1 VSVAVNKPLFKK
13 VLIANRG
20 EIAIR
25 IIRACREL
33 GVKTVAVYSEAD
45 KDALHVRLADEACY
59 IGPAPSNQ
67 SYLSVP
73 AIITAATSAGADA
86 IHPGYGFLAENP
98 FFAEVCRNWNITF
111 IGPSPEAIRAMGLKD
126 TSKALMK
133 KAGVPTVPGS
143 EGLVHSDV
151 EALEVAERI
160 GYPVLIKATAGGGGR
175 GIRIARN
182 AAELTTNLEKAASEA
197 GAAFGNAEI
206 FVEKFIE
213 VGRHIEVQILGDRHG
228 NVIHLHERECSLQRR
243 RQKILE
249 EAPAAT
255 IPAETRNQIH
265 EAAVKAAQAVNYD
278 NAGTVELMYDEKT
291 GEFYFL
297 EMNTRIQVEHPVT
310 EAITGIDI
318 VKEQIRIAA
327 GQPLRWKQEDVHVRG
342 HAIECRINSEDPDNR
357 LFPSTGTI
365 SSLEVPG
372 GPWTRWDGMLYPGF
386 KVMPFYD
393 SLVGKLIVWGE
404 SREDAI
410 EKMERALGEFKIE
423 GIKTTIPVHQR
434 ILDSED
440 FRAGRFSTEW
450 LEGFLG
456 MK

>member
-1 VSVAVNKPLFKK
+1 VSKSLFKK

-45 KDALHVRLADEACY
+45 KDSLHVRLADEAHY

-73 AIITAATSAGADA
+73 AIITAAQAAGADA

-98 FFAEVCRNWNITF
+98 FFAEVCKNWNITF

-143 EGLVHSDV
+143 DGLITTAS

-182 AAELTTNLEKAASEA
+182 AEELTANLEKAASEA
-197 GAAFGNAEI
+197 GAAFGNAQVFI
-206 FVEKFIE
+206 EKFIE
-213 VGRHIEVQILGDRHG
+213 VGRHIEVQVLGDKHG
-228 NVIHLHERECSLQRR
+228 NVVHLHERECSIQRR

-249 EAPAAT
+249 EAPAPT
-255 IPAETRNQIH
+255 LPDEVRRKIH
-265 EAAVKAAQAVNYD
+265 AAAVTAAKAVGYD
-278 NAGTVELMYDEKT
+278 NAGTVEMMYDEQT
-291 GEFYFL
+291 HEFYFL
-297 EMNTRIQVEHPVT
+297 EMNTRIQVEHPIT
-310 EAITGIDI
+310 EAVTGIDI

-327 GQPLRWKQEDVHVRG
+327 GQPLRWQQEEIRVRG

-365 SSLEVPG
+365 STLEIPG
-372 GPWTRWDGMLYPGF
+372 GPWTRWDGMLYQGF
-386 KVMPFYD
+386 KVLPYYD

-434 ILDSED
+434 ILHAED
-440 FRAGRFSTEW
+440 FRAGQFSTEW

>member
-1 VSVAVNKPLFKK
+1 MSKLFKK

-33 GVKTVAVYSEAD
+33 GIKTVAVYSEAD
-45 KDALHVRLADEACY
+45 KDSLHVRLADEAHY

-73 AIITAATSAGADA
+73 AIITAATSAGVDA
-86 IHPGYGFLAENP
+86 VHPGYGFLAENP
-98 FFAEVCRNWNITF
+98 FFAEVCKSWNITF
-111 IGPSPEAIRAMGLKD
+111 IGPSAEAIRAMGLKD

-143 EGLVHSDV
+143 EGLVTTAA
-151 EALEVAERI
+151 EAKEVARSI

-182 AAELTTNLEKAASEA
+182 DEELEANLEKAASEA
-197 GAAFGNAEI
+197 GAAFGNAQI

-213 VGRHIEVQILGDRHG
+213 VGRHIEVQVLGDKHG
-228 NVIHLHERECSLQRR
+228 NIIHLHERECSIQRR

-249 EAPAAT
+249 EAPAST
-255 IPAETRNQIH
+255 LSDETRAKIH
-265 EAAVKAAQAVNYD
+265 AAAVVAASAVNYD
-278 NAGTVELMYDEKT
+278 NAGTVEMMYDEKS

-297 EMNTRIQVEHPVT
+297 EMNTRIQVEHPIT

-327 GQPLRWKQEDVHVRG
+327 GQPLRWKQEDIRVRG
-342 HAIECRINSEDPDNR
+342 HSIECRINSEDPDNR

-365 SSLEVPG
+365 STLEIPG
-372 GPWTRWDGMLYPGF
+372 GPWTRWDGMLFPGF

-434 ILDSED
+434 ILDSEA
-440 FRAGRFSTEW
+440 FRTGKYYTEW

>member
-1 VSVAVNKPLFKK
+1 MSKSLFKK

-45 KDALHVRLADEACY
+45 KDSLHVRLADEAHY

-73 AIITAATSAGADA
+73 AIITAAQAAGADA

-98 FFAEVCRNWNITF
+98 FFAEVCKNWNITF

-143 EGLVHSDV
+143 DGLITTAS

-182 AAELTTNLEKAASEA
+182 AEELTANLEKAASEA
-197 GAAFGNAEI
+197 GAAFGNAQVFI
-206 FVEKFIE
+206 EKFIE
-213 VGRHIEVQILGDRHG
+213 VGRHIEVQVLGDKHG
-228 NVIHLHERECSLQRR
+228 NVVHLHERECSIQRR

-249 EAPAAT
+249 EAPAPT
-255 IPAETRNQIH
+255 LPDEVRRKIH
-265 EAAVKAAQAVNYD
+265 AAAVTAAKAVGYD
-278 NAGTVELMYDEKT
+278 NAGTVEMMYDEQT
-291 GEFYFL
+291 HEFYFL
-297 EMNTRIQVEHPVT
+297 EMNTRIQVEHPIT
-310 EAITGIDI
+310 EAVTGIDI

-327 GQPLRWKQEDVHVRG
+327 GQPLRWQQEEIRVRG

-365 SSLEVPG
+365 STLEIPG
-372 GPWTRWDGMLYPGF
+372 GPWTRWDGMLYQGF
-386 KVMPFYD
+386 KVLPYYD

-423 GIKTTIPVHQR
+423 GIKTT
-434 ILDSED
+434 
-440 FRAGRFSTEW
+440 
-450 LEGFLG
+450 
-456 MK
+456 

>member
-1 VSVAVNKPLFKK
+1 MTTGLFKK
-13 VLIANRG
+13 VLVANRG

-33 GVKTVAVYSEAD
+33 GIPTVAVYSEAD
-45 KDALHVRLADEACY
+45 KEALHVRMADEAAY

-73 AIITAATSAGADA
+73 AIITAATAAGADA

-98 FFAEVCRNWNITF
+98 FFAEACSNWNITF
-111 IGPSPEAIRAMGLKD
+111 IGPNPEAIRAMGLKD

-143 EGLVHSDV
+143 DGLVSSVD
-151 EALEVAERI
+151 EALAVAERI

-182 AAELTTNLEKAASEA
+182 AEELTTNLERASSEA
-197 GAAFGNAEI
+197 GAAFGNAQV

-213 VGRHIEVQILGDRHG
+213 VGRHIEVQVLGDKHG
-228 NVIHLHERECSLQRR
+228 NVVHLGERECSLQRR
-243 RQKILE
+243 RQKLLE
-249 EAPAAT
+249 EAPAPTLPDEIRA
-255 IPAETRNQIH
+255 QIH
-265 EAAVKAAQAVNYD
+265 DAAVRAAKAVSYD
-278 NAGTVELMYDEKT
+278 SAGTVEMLFDEKS

-310 EAITGIDI
+310 EMITGRDL
-318 VKEQIRIAA
+318 VKEQIRVAA
-327 GQPLRWKQEDVHVRG
+327 GQPLRWAQSDIAFRG
-342 HAIECRINSEDPDNR
+342 HAIECRINAEDPDNR

-365 SSLEVPG
+365 ATLDIPG
-372 GPWTRWDGMLYPGF
+372 GPWTRWDGMLYDGY
-386 KVMPFYD
+386 KVMPYYD

-404 SREDAI
+404 YRAEAMAR
-410 EKMERALGEFKIE
+410 MERALSELKIE
-423 GIKTTIPVHQR
+423 GIKTTVAVHQR
-434 ILDSED
+434 ILASED
-440 FRAGRFSTEW
+440 FREGRFSTEW

-456 MK
+456 IK

>member
-1 VSVAVNKPLFKK
+1 MSKGLFKK

-25 IIRACREL
+25 VIRACREL
-33 GVKTVAVYSEAD
+33 GIKSVAVYSEAD
-45 KDALHVRLADEACY
+45 KDALHVRLADEAYY

-73 AIITAATSAGADA
+73 AIITAATAAGADA
-86 IHPGYGFLAENP
+86 IHPGYGFLSENP
-98 FFAEVCRNWNITF
+98 FFAEACRNWNITF

-143 EGLVHSDV
+143 DGLVTTVS
-151 EALEVAERI
+151 EALSVAERI
-160 GYPVLIKATAGGGGR
+160 GYPVLVKATAGGGGR
-175 GIRIARN
+175 GIRIAKN
-182 AAELTTNLEKAASEA
+182 PEELTVNLDKAASEA
-197 GAAFGNAEI
+197 GAAFGNAQV

-213 VGRHIEVQILGDRHG
+213 VGRHIEVQVLGDKHG
-228 NVIHLHERECSLQRR
+228 NVIHLGERECSLQRR
-243 RQKILE
+243 RQKLLE

-255 IPAETRNQIH
+255 LPDETRTKIH
-265 EAAVKAAQAVNYD
+265 AAAVLAAKAVNYD
-278 NAGTVELMYDEKT
+278 NAGTVEMMYDEAS

-297 EMNTRIQVEHPVT
+297 EMNTRVQVEHPVT

-327 GQPLRWKQEDVHVRG
+327 GLPLRHTQEQITFRG

-365 SSLEVPG
+365 STLEIPG
-372 GPWTRWDGMLYPGF
+372 GPWTRWDGMLYNGY
-386 KVMPFYD
+386 KMMPFYD

-404 SREDAI
+404 DREDAI
-410 EKMERALGEFKIE
+410 EKMQRALGEFKIE
-423 GIKTTIPVHQR
+423 GIKTTIPVHQK
-434 ILDSED
+434 ILASEE
-440 FRAGRFSTEW
+440 FRAGKFSTEW

-456 MK
+456 IK

>member
-1 VSVAVNKPLFKK
+1 MTDKPLFHK

-20 EIAIR
+20 EIAVR

-33 GVKTVAVYSEAD
+33 GIKTVAVYSEAD
-45 KDALHVRLADEACY
+45 KDALHVRLADEAHY

-67 SYLSVP
+67 SYLAVP
-73 AIITAATSAGADA
+73 AIITAATAAGADA

-98 FFAEVCRNWNITF
+98 FFAEACKNWNITF

-143 EGLVHSDV
+143 DGLVTTAA
-151 EALEVAERI
+151 EALDVAERI
-160 GYPVLIKATAGGGGR
+160 GYPVLVKATAGGGGR

-182 AAELTTNLEKAASEA
+182 PEELTTNLDKAASEA
-197 GAAFGNAEI
+197 GAAFGNAQV

-213 VGRHIEVQILGDRHG
+213 VGRHIEVQILGDKHG
-228 NVIHLHERECSLQRR
+228 NVIHLGERECSLQRR
-243 RQKILE
+243 RQKLLE
-249 EAPAAT
+249 EAPS
-255 IPAETRNQIH
+255 PSLSDETRAKIH
-265 EAAVKAAQAVNYD
+265 AAGVTAAKAVGYD
-278 NAGTVELMYDEKT
+278 NAGTVEMMFDELT

-297 EMNTRIQVEHPVT
+297 EMNTRVQVEHPVT
-310 EAITGIDI
+310 EAITGVDI
-318 VKEQIRIAA
+318 VKEQIRIAS
-327 GQPLRWKQEDVHVRG
+327 GMPLRWGQEDIKFRG
-342 HAIECRINSEDPDNR
+342 HAIECRINAEDPDNR
-357 LFPSTGTI
+357 LFPSTGTVTT
-365 SSLEVPG
+365 LEIPG
-372 GPWTRWDGMLYPGF
+372 GPWTRWDSMLYTGY

-393 SLVGKLIVWGE
+393 SLVGKLIVWADT
-404 SREDAI
+404 REDAI
-410 EKMERALGEFKIE
+410 ARAERALGEFKVE

-434 ILDSED
+434 ILASED
-440 FRAGRFSTEW
+440 FRAGKFSTEW

>member
-1 VSVAVNKPLFKK
+1 MSLFKK
-13 VLIANRG
+13 VLVANRG

-33 GVKTVAVYSEAD
+33 GIKTVAVYSEAD
-45 KDALHVRLADEACY
+45 KDALHVRLADEAHY

-73 AIITAATSAGADA
+73 AIITAATAAGADA

-98 FFAEVCRNWNITF
+98 FFAEACKNWNITF
-111 IGPSPEAIRAMGLKD
+111 VGPNADAIRAMGLKD
-126 TSKALMK
+126 TSKALMQ

-143 EGLVHSDV
+143 DGLITNVA

-182 AAELTTNLEKAASEA
+182 AEELTVNLDKAASEA
-197 GAAFGNAEI
+197 GAAFGNAQV

-213 VGRHIEVQILGDRHG
+213 VGRHIEVQILGDKHG
-228 NVIHLHERECSLQRR
+228 NIVHLHERECSLQRR
-243 RQKILE
+243 RQKLLE
-249 EAPAAT
+249 EAPA
-255 IPAETRNQIH
+255 PFLDDETRARIH
-265 EAAVKAAQAVNYD
+265 EAAVKAAATVGYD
-278 NAGTVELMYDEKT
+278 NAGTVEMMYDELT

-310 EAITGIDI
+310 EAITGIDL
-318 VKEQIRIAA
+318 VKMQLRVAS
-327 GQPLRWKQEDVHVRG
+327 GQPLPWTQDQIRTRG
-342 HAIECRINSEDPDNR
+342 HALEFRINAEDPDNR
-357 LFPSTGTI
+357 LFPSTGTV
-365 SSLEVPG
+365 SALEVPG
-372 GPWTRWDGMLYPGF
+372 GPWTRWDGMLFSGF

-404 SREDAI
+404 TREEAI
-410 EKMERALGEFKIE
+410 ARAERALGEFKIE

-434 ILDSED
+434 ILASED
-440 FRAGRFSTEW
+440 FRTGKFSTEW

-456 MK
+456 IK

>member
-1 VSVAVNKPLFKK
+1 MSVSKSLFKK

-45 KDALHVRLADEACY
+45 KDSLHVRLADEAHY

-73 AIITAATSAGADA
+73 AIITAAQAAGADA

-98 FFAEVCRNWNITF
+98 FFAEVCKNWNITF

-143 EGLVHSDV
+143 DGLITTAA
-151 EALEVAERI
+151 EALDVAERI

-182 AAELTTNLEKAASEA
+182 AEELTTNLEKAASEA
-197 GAAFGNAEI
+197 GAAFGNAQV

-213 VGRHIEVQILGDRHG
+213 VGRHIEVQVLGDKHG
-228 NVIHLHERECSLQRR
+228 NVVHLHERECSIQRR

-249 EAPAAT
+249 EAPAT
-255 IPAETRNQIH
+255 TLPEEVRTQIH
-265 EAAVKAAQAVNYD
+265 EAAVKAAKAVGYD
-278 NAGTVELMYDEKT
+278 NAGTVEMMYDELT
-291 GEFYFL
+291 HEFYFL
-297 EMNTRIQVEHPVT
+297 EMNTRIQVEHPIT
-310 EAITGIDI
+310 EAVTGIDI

-327 GQPLRWKQEDVHVRG
+327 GQPLRWAQEEIRVRG

-365 SSLEVPG
+365 STLEIPG
-372 GPWTRWDGMLYPGF
+372 GPWTRWDGMLYQGF
-386 KVMPFYD
+386 KVLPYYD

-434 ILDSED
+434 ILHSDD
-440 FRAGRFSTEW
+440 FRSGKFSTEW

>member
-1 VSVAVNKPLFKK
+1 MSKALFQK

-20 EIAIR
+20 EIAVR

-33 GVKTVAVYSEAD
+33 GIKTVAVYSEAD
-45 KDALHVRLADEACY
+45 KDALHVRLADEAHY

-73 AIITAATSAGADA
+73 AIITAATAAGADA

-98 FFAEVCRNWNITF
+98 FFAEACKNWNITF
-111 IGPSPEAIRAMGLKD
+111 VGPNPDAIRAMGLKD

-143 EGLVHSDV
+143 DGLINTVE
-151 EALEVAERI
+151 EALAVAEKI

-175 GIRIARN
+175 GIRTARN
-182 AAELTTNLEKAASEA
+182 AEELATNFEKAASEA
-197 GAAFGNAEI
+197 GAAFGNAEV

-213 VGRHIEVQILGDRHG
+213 VGRHIEVQVIGDKHG
-228 NVIHLHERECSLQRR
+228 NVIHLGERECSLQRR
-243 RQKILE
+243 RQKLLE
-249 EAPAAT
+249 EAPSPSLSPEVRAKIHAAGV
-255 IPAETRNQIH
+255 A
-265 EAAVKAAQAVNYD
+265 AAQAVGYD
-278 NAGTVELMYDEKT
+278 NAGTVEMMFDEAT

-297 EMNTRIQVEHPVT
+297 EMNTRVQVEHPVT

-318 VKEQIRIAA
+318 VKEQLRVAA
-327 GQPLRWKQEDVHVRG
+327 GQPLRFKQEEVTFRG
-342 HAIECRINSEDPDNR
+342 HAIECRINAEDPDNR

-365 SSLEVPG
+365 TALEVAG
-372 GPWTRWDGMLYPGF
+372 GPWTRWDSMLYTGY

-404 SREDAI
+404 TREEAI
-410 EKMERALGEFKIE
+410 ARTERALGEFKVE

-434 ILDSED
+434 ILASEE
-440 FRAGRFSTEW
+440 FREGKFSTEW

-456 MK
+456 IK

>member
-1 VSVAVNKPLFKK
+1 MSVSKSLFKK

-45 KDALHVRLADEACY
+45 KDSLHVRLADEAQY

-73 AIITAATSAGADA
+73 AIITAAQAAGADA

-98 FFAEVCRNWNITF
+98 FFAEVCKNWNITF
-111 IGPSPEAIRAMGLKD
+111 IGPSPEAIRAMGMKD

-143 EGLVHSDV
+143 EGLIASED
-151 EALEVAERI
+151 EAVAVAKQI

-182 AAELTTNLEKAASEA
+182 EEELKTNLEKAASEA
-197 GAAFGNAEI
+197 GAAFGNAQVFI
-206 FVEKFIE
+206 EKYIE
-213 VGRHIEVQILGDRHG
+213 VGRHIEVQVLGDRHG
-228 NVIHLHERECSLQRR
+228 NVVHLHERECSIQRR

-249 EAPAAT
+249 EAPAPT
-255 IPAETRNQIH
+255 LPSDVRGKIH
-265 EAAVKAAQAVNYD
+265 EAAVKAAKAVGYD
-278 NAGTVELMYDEKT
+278 NAGTVEMMYDEKT
-291 GEFYFL
+291 HEFYFL
-297 EMNTRIQVEHPVT
+297 EMNTRIQVEHPIT
-310 EAITGIDI
+310 EAVTGLDI

-327 GQPLRWKQEDVHVRG
+327 GQPLRWQQEEIRVRG

-365 SSLEVPG
+365 STLEIPG
-372 GPWTRWDGMLYPGF
+372 GPWTRWDGMLYQGF
-386 KVMPFYD
+386 KVLPYYD

-434 ILDSED
+434 ILHSDA
-440 FRAGRFSTEW
+440 FRAGQFSTEW

>member
-1 VSVAVNKPLFKK
+1 MFKK

-33 GVKTVAVYSEAD
+33 GVRTVAVYSEAD
-45 KDALHVRLADEACY
+45 KDALHVRLADEAYY
-59 IGPAPSNQ
+59 IGPSPSNQ

-73 AIITAATSAGADA
+73 AIITAATASGADA

-98 FFAEVCRNWNITF
+98 FFAETCRSWNITF
-111 IGPSPEAIRAMGLKD
+111 IGPTPEAIRAMGMKD

-143 EGLVHSDV
+143 DGLVSTEA
-151 EALEVAERI
+151 EALDVAERI

-175 GIRIARN
+175 GIRIARTPE
-182 AAELTTNLEKAASEA
+182 ELTANLEKASSEA
-197 GAAFGNAEI
+197 GAAFGNAEV

-213 VGRHIEVQILGDRHG
+213 VGRHIEVQILGDKHG
-228 NVIHLHERECSLQRR
+228 NVIHLGERECSIQRR
-243 RQKILE
+243 RQKIVE

-255 IPAETRNQIH
+255 LSDDVRSKIH
-265 EAAVKAAQAVNYD
+265 EAAVIAAKAVKYD
-278 NAGTVELMYDEKT
+278 NAGTVEMMYDEKS

-310 EAITGIDI
+310 ELITGVDI

-327 GQPLRWKQEDVHVRG
+327 GQPLRWQQSDIQFRG
-342 HAIECRINSEDPDNR
+342 HAIECRINAEDPDNR

-365 SSLEVPG
+365 TTLEIPG
-372 GPWTRWDGMLYPGF
+372 GPWTRWDGMLFTGT
-386 KVMPFYD
+386 KVMPYYD
-393 SLVGKLIVWGE
+393 SMVGKLIVWGE

-410 EKMERALGEFKIE
+410 EKMERALGEFRVD

-434 ILDSED
+434 ILNSQD
-440 FRAGRFSTEW
+440 FRSGRFSTEW

>member
-1 VSVAVNKPLFKK
+1 MSKSLFKK

-45 KDALHVRLADEACY
+45 KDSLHVRLADEAHY

-73 AIITAATSAGADA
+73 AIITAAQAAGADA

-98 FFAEVCRNWNITF
+98 FFAEVCKNWNITF

-143 EGLVHSDV
+143 DGLITTAA

-182 AAELTTNLEKAASEA
+182 AEELTANLEKAASEA
-197 GAAFGNAEI
+197 GAAFGNAQV

-213 VGRHIEVQILGDRHG
+213 VGRHIEVQVLGDKHG
-228 NVIHLHERECSLQRR
+228 NVVHLHERECSIQRR

-249 EAPAAT
+249 EAPAST
-255 IPAETRNQIH
+255 LPDEVRSQIH
-265 EAAVKAAQAVNYD
+265 AAAVQAAKAVGYD
-278 NAGTVELMYDEKT
+278 NAGTVEMMYDEQT
-291 GEFYFL
+291 HEFYFL
-297 EMNTRIQVEHPVT
+297 EMNTRIQVEHPIT
-310 EAITGIDI
+310 EAVTGIDI

-327 GQPLRWKQEDVHVRG
+327 GQPLRWAQEEIRVRG

-365 SSLEVPG
+365 STLEIPG
-372 GPWTRWDGMLYPGF
+372 GPWTRWDGMLYQGF
-386 KVMPFYD
+386 KVLPYYD

-434 ILDSED
+434 ILHSED
-440 FRAGRFSTEW
+440 FRSGRFSTEW